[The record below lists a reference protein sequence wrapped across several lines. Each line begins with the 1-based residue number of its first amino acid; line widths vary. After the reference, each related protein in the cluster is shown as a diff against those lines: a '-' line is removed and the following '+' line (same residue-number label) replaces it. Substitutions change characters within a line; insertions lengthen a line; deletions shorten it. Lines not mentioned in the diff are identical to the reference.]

1 VDEARKVIRRLERID
16 ALQSAEAPARELLDE
31 VRQLLA
37 EGEAWL
43 AAERVGDPDGD
54 GDGPR
59 GATTAPAAGAAAAL
73 EGCRATLSER
83 REVRAETADSAS
95 L

>member
-1 VDEARKVIRRLERID
+1 VDEARNVILRLERIE
-16 ALQSAEAPARELLDE
+16 ALQSVQAPAEELLAE

-43 AAERVGDPDGD
+43 AAERGGAR
-54 GDGPR
+54 GHREKGPSEMR
-59 GATTAPAAGAAAAL
+59 ESATAGAAAAL
-73 EGCRATLSER
+73 EGCRATLAANE
-83 REVRAETADSAS
+83 EVVPETAESAP

>member
-1 VDEARKVIRRLERID
+1 VDEARTVIRRLERIE
-16 ALQSAEAPARELLDE
+16 ALQSVQAPAEKLLAE

-43 AAERVGDPDGD
+43 AAERGGA
-54 GDGPR
+54 R
-59 GATTAPAAGAAAAL
+59 GYRENALSEMRESATAGAAAAL
-73 EGCRATLSER
+73 EGCRATFAANE
-83 REVRAETADSAS
+83 EVVSETAESAP

>member
-16 ALQSAEAPARELLDE
+16 ALRSEDAPARELLDE
-31 VRQLLA
+31 VRQLLT

-43 AAERVGDPDGD
+43 AAEGAGGQNGD

-59 GATTAPAAGAAAAL
+59 GATEGLAAGAAAAL
-73 EGCRATLSER
+73 EGCRARLTER
-83 REVRAETADSAS
+83 REVRAEPADSAS
-95 L
+95 I

>member
-1 VDEARKVIRRLERID
+1 MDEARKVIRRLERID
-16 ALQSAEAPARELLDE
+16 ALQSEGAPARELLYE

-43 AAERVGDPDGD
+43 AAERAGGPNGD

-59 GATTAPAAGAAAAL
+59 GATAGPAAGASAAL
-73 EGCRATLSER
+73 EGCRDYMEER
-83 REVRAETADSAS
+83 DETGDSAS
-95 L
+95 I

>member
-1 VDEARKVIRRLERID
+1 MDEARKVIRRLERID

-43 AAERVGDPDGD
+43 AAERAGGADGD
-54 GDGPR
+54 GGRRR
-59 GATTAPAAGAAAAL
+59 GATAEPAAGAAAAL
-73 EGCRATLSER
+73 EGCRATLTTR
-83 REVRAETADSAS
+83 REVRAETADAAS
-95 L
+95 I

>member
-1 VDEARKVIRRLERID
+1 VDEARTVIRRLERIE
-16 ALQSAEAPARELLDE
+16 ALQSTQAPAEQLLAE

-43 AAERVGDPDGD
+43 AVERGGGRGHRGD
-54 GDGPR
+54 GLGEVR
-59 GATTAPAAGAAAAL
+59 AGATAGAATAL
-73 EGCRATLSER
+73 QGCRATLAANEEGVPER
-83 REVRAETADSAS
+83 TESAH